1 LHWGC
6 KKIKRKK
13 QKTENRKLKTE
24 IILFGRQNGRLFD
37 EKVDDL
43 FAELWVAGSD

>member
-1 LHWGC
+1 LQIALGL
-6 KKIKRKK
+6 
-13 QKTENRKLKTE
+13 QKNKEEKNRKQKTE
-24 IILFGRQNGRLFD
+24 IILFGRQNGRFFD